1 MDIEAS
7 GLGTG
12 SWPVEIG
19 WALPFGPKRNGAVL
33 IRPVPEWTHWSSVA
47 ETHFHKI
54 SRQTLDREGMA
65 PGEALARVEEALY
78 GCEIYVEDPAEDRTW
93 FSRLVAAAGRETALR
108 LHDAH
113 GLFEA
118 QALRRRHNLTDIRRE
133 VSVRFPHSH
142 RAGADALQL
151 AEIWR
156 RLAR

>member
-1 MDIEAS
+1 VLAFMDIEAS

-78 GCEIYVEDPAEDRTW
+78 GCEIYVEDPAEDCSGSAGWSPQPDARRLCGCTTRTDC
-93 FSRLVAAAGRETALR
+93 S
-108 LHDAH
+108 
-113 GLFEA
+113 
-118 QALRRRHNLTDIRRE
+118 RRRR
-133 VSVRFPHSH
+133 
-142 RAGADALQL
+142 
-151 AEIWR
+151 
-156 RLAR
+156 